1 MEIQKFGNSLKLARL
16 FLGRMWRGNV
26 AVAGTAFAEAVVV
39 VVVAVEKAVVEQ
51 TMETVAVVRSVQI
64 VGFEIRQDRCPG
76 EHSGS
81 FRLGIRLL
89 AHPFAEQTV

>member
-1 MEIQKFGNSLKLARL
+1 MEIQKFGNLLKLARL

-39 VVVAVEKAVVEQ
+39 AAVEKAVVEQ
-51 TMETVAVVRSVQI
+51 TMETVAVARSVQI
-64 VGFEIRQDRCPG
+64 VGFEIRQDRCPD

-81 FRLGIRLL
+81 FRLGFRLL